1 MQADEIRLRV
11 VEAVIG
17 QATKVG
23 LFDPVGLIE
32 SCTKLEKYVIGLPP
46 AEEVPTP
53 ATRKTL
59 TRPEKTTGAQPPW
72 LK

>member
-1 MQADEIRLRV
+1 MQEDEIRLRI

-23 LFDPVGLIE
+23 LFEPVGLIE
-32 SCTKLEKYVIGLPP
+32 TCTQLEKYVVASPP
-46 AEEVPTP
+46 MGEVPTP
-53 ATRKTL
+53 VTRKTL
-59 TRPEKTTGAQPPW
+59 SRPEKTTGAQPPW

>member
-1 MQADEIRLRV
+1 MQDSEIRLRI

-23 LFDPVGLIE
+23 VFDPTGLID
-32 SCTKLEKYVIGLPP
+32 SCTQLEKYVVGLPP
-46 AEEVPTP
+46 AGEVPTP